1 MLPECLMA
9 KLCWQEMAGQRSDS
23 QSDESFEYMLL
34 ERDPD
39 LYRTVFSGPSQISPW
54 IDPSV
59 LTLQHRIGRGPFGDV
74 WIATHHQRTEDHDR
88 YHEVAVKM
96 LHPIREDQ
104 LQAFSVRFD
113 EIFSKCQG
121 LSNVCFLHGI
131 STQNGRICIA
141 MKFYEGSIGDKM
153 ARLKGGRIPLSDVLR
168 YGADLARGIID
179 LHSRGILI
187 LNLKPCNFLLD
198 EHDHAVLGDFGIP
211 SLLFGLSLPNP
222 DLIQRLG
229 TPNYMAPEQWQPSI
243 RGPISYETD
252 SWGFA
257 CSILEMLS
265 GIQPW
270 RGKSPDEVYQLVV
283 LKKEKPIFP
292 YNLPPAIENVLSG
305 CFEYDF
311 RDRPQMTDILD
322 AFESAKDVDYENTD
336 QGNSENLRMVS
347 PALPSRTN
355 WSFFKDKLQVG
366 DKVRSRKLKNTCS
379 PTTMEVPDGTIVGM
393 EDNGERDGYIL
404 VRIHGLHDP
413 LKVRSSTVERVTYG
427 FAAGDWVRLREDEKK
442 RSQVGI
448 LHSIDRSGTVYVGLI
463 GVDTLWK
470 GEYSDLQMAEA
481 YCVGQFVRLKANISS
496 PQFEWQRKR
505 GGGLAT
511 GRISQILPNG
521 CLVIKFPGKFN
532 LGEVCSCL
540 ADPSEV
546 EVVSF
551 DKCEGI
557 VKKYEHLEDFHW
569 AVRPLFIAV
578 GFFTALKLGIFVGKG
593 IARPRSRKVASVS
606 DQSDHQQLQQQEVQ
620 NNANAAWLPPT
631 VANMLF
637 RDGPTLSG

>member
-1 MLPECLMA
+1 
-9 KLCWQEMAGQRSDS
+9 MAGQSSDS
-23 QSDESFEYMLL
+23 QPTEAFEYMLL

-59 LTLQHRIGRGPFGDV
+59 LSLKHRIGRGPFGDV
-74 WIATHHQRTEDHDR
+74 WIATHHQRTEDYDR

-96 LHPIREDQ
+96 LHPIKEDQ

-113 EIFSKCQG
+113 EIFSNCQG
-121 LSNVCFLHGI
+121 LGNVCFLHGI

-141 MKFYEGSIGDKM
+141 MKYYEGSLGDKM
-153 ARLKGGRIPLSDVLR
+153 ARLKGGRLPLSDVLR
-168 YGADLARGIID
+168 YGADLARGILD
-179 LHSRGILI
+179 LHTRGILI
-187 LNLKPCNFLLD
+187 LNLKPCNFLID
-198 EHDHAVLGDFGIP
+198 EHDRAVLGDFGIP
-211 SLLFGLSLPNP
+211 NLLSGLSLPSP

-270 RGKSPDEVYQLVV
+270 RGKSPDEIYQLVV

-292 YNLPPAIENVLSG
+292 YSLPPDIENILSG

-311 RDRPQMTDILD
+311 RDRPLMKDILQ
-322 AFESAKDVDYENTD
+322 AFESAKDADHDNIGWDNPENVRVDRPT
-336 QGNSENLRMVS
+336 L
-347 PALPSRTN
+347 AIHTN
-355 WSFFKDKLQVG
+355 WSLFKDKLQVG
-366 DKVRSRKLKNTCS
+366 DKVRSRKIKNSCA
-379 PTTMEVPDGTIVGM
+379 PETMEIPDGTIVGI
-393 EDNGERDGYIL
+393 DDHGERDIYVL
-404 VRIHGLHDP
+404 VRVHGLHDP

-427 FAAGDWVRLREDEKK
+427 FAAGDWVRLREEDKK
-442 RSQVGI
+442 CSQVGI
-448 LHSIDRSGTVYVGLI
+448 LHSIDRDGTVKVGLI
-463 GVDTLWK
+463 GMETLWK
-470 GEYSDLQMAEA
+470 GSYSDLQMAEA
-481 YCVGQFVRLKANISS
+481 YCVGQFVRLKANLSNLR
-496 PQFEWQRKR
+496 FEWQRKR

-521 CLVIKFPGKFN
+521 CLVVKFPGKFS

-546 EVVSF
+546 EIVSF
-551 DKCEGI
+551 DKCDGI

-569 AVRPLFIAV
+569 AVRPLFIAI
-578 GFFTALKLGIFVGKG
+578 GFFTALKLGIFVGKS
-593 IARPRSRKVASVS
+593 IPRPRSRKVASIS
-606 DQSDHQQLQQQEVQ
+606 DQSSDHQQQQYLVQ
-620 NNANAAWLPPT
+620 NNANAAWLPPP
-631 VANMLF
+631 VANMF
-637 RDGPTLSG
+637 FGDGVAPSG

>member
-1 MLPECLMA
+1 MISESDYGLFRGISCL
-9 KLCWQEMAGQRSDS
+9 
-23 QSDESFEYMLL
+23 
-34 ERDPD
+34 
-39 LYRTVFSGPSQISPW
+39 FSS
-54 IDPSV
+54 
-59 LTLQHRIGRGPFGDV
+59 
-74 WIATHHQRTEDHDR
+74 E
-88 YHEVAVKM
+88 
-96 LHPIREDQ
+96 
-104 LQAFSVRFD
+104 
-113 EIFSKCQG
+113 
-121 LSNVCFLHGI
+121 CFLYIFLIH
-131 STQNGRICIA
+131 
-141 MKFYEGSIGDKM
+141 
-153 ARLKGGRIPLSDVLR
+153 R

-257 CSILEMLS
+257 WSILEMLS

-521 CLVIKFPGKFN
+521 CLFIKFPGKFN

>member
-1 MLPECLMA
+1 
-9 KLCWQEMAGQRSDS
+9 MAGQRSDS

-257 CSILEMLS
+257 WSILEMLS

-322 AFESAKDVDYENTD
+322 AFE
-336 QGNSENLRMVS
+336 RMVS

-521 CLVIKFPGKFN
+521 CLFIKFPGKFN

>member
-1 MLPECLMA
+1 
-9 KLCWQEMAGQRSDS
+9 MAGQRSDS

-198 EHDHAVLGDFGIP
+198 EHDHSVLGDFGIP

-229 TPNYMAPEQWQPSI
+229 TPNYMAPEQWQPSV

-252 SWGFA
+252 SWSFA

-336 QGNSENLRMVS
+336 QGSSENLRMVS

-427 FAAGDWVRLREDEKK
+427 FAAGDWVRLWEDEKK

-470 GEYSDLQMAEA
+470 GEYCDLQMAEA

-496 PQFEWQRKR
+496 PRFEWQRKR

-521 CLVIKFPGKFN
+521 CLVVKFPGKFN

-637 RDGPTLSG
+637 RDGPTPSG